1 MAADI
6 MQPQIAP
13 TYGADQVD
21 HFSDDISIDI
31 LNLTPDNEGAQQHK
45 SASPFAESTIQEE
58 GGKIGDVEMQEVT
71 PERQLLPPPQ
81 YPPSHTLVQH
91 KLDLEL
97 GNSSPSDATGQDV
110 TAAAA
115 AAAANGRPSVNLAAD
130 SSGDDEAP
138 LVSMR
143 SQDMSAS
150 AQRSGSAE
158 RTAQQ
163 QQKQQSGAQSR
174 LSPTSSAGRQCL
186 CCCGSN
192 ALPLK
197 WT

>member
-6 MQPQIAP
+6 MQPQVAP

-21 HFSDDISIDI
+21 QIEDDASIDI
-31 LNLTPDNEGAQQHK
+31 LNLTPDKEGSQQHQ
-45 SASPFAESTIQEE
+45 SASPFAESAVQED
-58 GGKIGDVEMQEVT
+58 GGKKGDVEMQEVT
-71 PERQLLPPPQ
+71 PEPQLLPPPR
-81 YPPSHTLVQH
+81 YPPSQTLVQQ
-91 KLDLEL
+91 KLDLEFAREETN
-97 GNSSPSDATGQDV
+97 G
-110 TAAAA
+110 TAAAGA
-115 AAAANGRPSVNLAAD
+115 AAAANGRPSVDLVAD

-143 SQDMSAS
+143 SQDMAAS

-158 RTAQQ
+158 RTVQQ
-163 QQKQQSGAQSR
+163 QQQQQHHSAQSK

-192 ALPLK
+192 AIPLK
-197 WT
+197 